1 MKRMIKLR
9 LKIKDIKVV
18 MMNMVIYSI
27 ANKNT
32 FRS

>member
-1 MKRMIKLR
+1 MIKLR
-9 LKIKDIKVV
+9 LKIKDIKAV

-32 FRS
+32 SRS

>member
-1 MKRMIKLR
+1 MIKLR
-9 LKIKDIKVV
+9 LKIKDIKAV

>member
-9 LKIKDIKVV
+9 LKIKDIKAV